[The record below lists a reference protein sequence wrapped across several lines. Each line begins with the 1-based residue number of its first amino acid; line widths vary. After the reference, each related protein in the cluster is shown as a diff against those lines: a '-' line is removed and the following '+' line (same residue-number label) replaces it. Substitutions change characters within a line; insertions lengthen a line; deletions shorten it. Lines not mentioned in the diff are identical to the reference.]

1 MIVIN
6 SIKDLRNCSE
16 KEIKEFFNQSTFT
29 GIFDPDVSTI
39 PEEYRDR
46 FCGIIKDITL
56 NGEKSNL
63 CPRNLS
69 VPTKFADII
78 KSGDCE
84 FSCSVNI
91 ELLLADPFKY
101 KLILRAIK
109 NVKMAANSSFN
120 TEEES
125 LCKRNLK
132 LKDQLFIGQFN
143 QNIDGSFVVKDIRRS
158 DFSRLILQT
167 GKPQTPIMFHP
178 KKFKPISGYY
188 YEFSWIL
195 TSVRKDIYVYN
206 FKVDESKP
214 LRRIYAKDVVTRLH
228 DDIMGYPASAGQNIE
243 KMLDTLKTQLTA
255 SGKEIFIYELLQNAN
270 DYPNKINGVKQKVEV
285 QFHITDSSLLFF
297 HTGSEFTESNIAA
310 ICSINDKDKA
320 DNKEAIGYKGI
331 GFKTVFLDNDYVY
344 LQTGDYTFRFDE
356 KHVKDIVGTPWQI
369 LPIWTRFPALT
380 ESEKTIFAN
389 SDEQFRVKFALRPID
404 INTLRKTPHNYV
416 ELFKK
421 VFENE
426 RVILFIPYLESVRVY
441 HSGEQAPDIECK
453 INPDKWVVD
462 SFNEN
467 VPEPITKSINDAID
481 QQEKTGAIN
490 LPTKYYNFTKTKVSF
505 ACELDASKLL
515 PVEDTTLYCYLP
527 TKAAWGFRFLMNTDM
542 IPTGPRDD
550 IEVSFPDQI
559 SININAEL
567 SEIAG
572 SKFFDWIKTLCERQ
586 KYILTSIFGL
596 IPVFETC
603 KREHGKYAEL
613 IQRFKDGF
621 DQRLKSEKLIPVRFK
636 EYCLLEETLLDE
648 TGITSSNVITDKD
661 FFEITGL
668 NAHLPFSIL
677 RKDRYFNAFIKR
689 YLKEFQHE
697 ENIWGWDKLQE
708 LCDDEKLQNWLKN
721 QENNNKFLKFL
732 IEEEKLQEF
741 SDKKIF
747 LSEGGSLHKAK
758 DLYLDVDSHYD
769 KLSSFDEFL
778 PRLSLATREA
788 LAEYDGWSDA
798 FRNFECDVFVNT
810 TLLSEANIERTK
822 TILKNNQASIDFYS
836 FLANNVKYSEDYLT
850 LPVIDHQGGV
860 IENFNP
866 KECCRM
872 FVYSDD
878 GIKVLQS
885 TWIEGSWIKFISDEY
900 DKETIDY
907 FKANFDIHDYSDAEI
922 MDGIILN
929 SLLTDKI
936 NAKIEDLSSSK
947 SFLSFIYKNRE
958 HTSLE
963 DASLKNYCLLV
974 NEVYIDQDQNAVLQY
989 LIPNDDVLFI
999 ENRGYIESKL
1009 YSWLNEG
1016 WMYSISNEYFK
1027 GMPNEDALALQKLI
1041 IEKFNVNN
1049 FTEKNFYDLVVAN
1062 NVESIK
1068 QNILVEASNLSFYSY
1083 LSSNYAMIF
1092 KEGEGSKTIYSL
1104 PVLIDAYETDDN
1116 EVRYA
1121 THKVV
1126 EFNKEYA
1133 YIDDSKHSMSLI
1145 MAEPWFPEE
1154 LILEPSAKY
1163 EKVLGSHGNYRS
1175 LFEALGFTSYTNLND
1190 FFSKVLCSNGSA
1202 ISQKIQT
1209 KVSNIS
1215 FHNFVIGHLSEILEA
1230 NTQFIKEL
1238 PVYLYNGEDE
1248 PTKSEKSTGHY
1259 IASSELKELF
1269 EEKIIPPSLLDTIS
1283 NDYDKSSE
1291 YWQTRL
1297 GNVNFTPAGFRDLA
1311 TSEARKAD
1319 FIEEL
1324 KKTSQKNIAFWR
1336 WVRRVFDYKK
1346 TDKAITPFNIF
1357 PVLRKTAENVVAY
1370 VTVSNGSVYMPNV
1383 YFPEGK
1389 GFEEAVT
1396 KYCENALFIS
1406 ERYYDPQN
1414 PDITPEEWRAFFK
1427 QLKVKDTIEEL
1438 IFDKIIPLLP
1448 EWAKVYDKNICA
1460 DSVSYSKKEFQYDV
1474 NLPLL
1479 LGEYLEVIEAN
1490 WEKVKDNLRH
1500 LRVMTKGGRLLP
1512 VCSCYIIDEQS
1523 DKEPFKLISIAD
1535 EICDQ
1540 FIKNKNTFKLLKKIS
1555 EEFKGNLITSYTSWV
1570 QAKIKIYAGNESSFS
1585 EEAHLEFIDEL
1596 SQMKLDDVKGYDG
1609 INNCRLLNR
1618 KGQYVSPSTLT
1629 LGDSYSPLCNF
1640 EKNGIADLEY
1650 ISNKYRGEKLLIS
1663 LRDLFT
1669 KCFNVVYK
1677 FEEQH
1682 LCKLAVHTFAVY
1694 FWGTY
1699 INRANYN
1706 AVEIGKM
1713 FSDGK
1718 FDSIACVP
1726 TVGGSVK
1733 KPVEIY
1739 EDKLATGYVKNKVSD
1754 WENKLA
1760 SLDIKVTEG
1769 GLFGKLPFLKQL
1781 IFEDCISALGQI
1793 RDVDKRC
1800 TILFW
1805 MVDIYD
1811 ETVHKELVKSYRNSE
1826 KALWKNGKGDYI
1838 QLKDLYAIDIHS
1850 EKLVQYFKD
1859 NEQVIN
1865 LSYFSLEPDKYLK
1878 MCKVLDIDVIYDSE
1892 EGMEFEP
1899 TEGILKG
1906 EDYKRELTYRLMIA
1920 AGIEGGENWKEPYKR
1935 FSEKLLPISFWA
1947 CSAISWKSTLNPS
1960 ISQTTTKFFYQGDEV
1975 YFVEKYRTH
1984 YFVLFAKYIYDKIGS
1999 NLDMEKFME
2008 ILDFS
2013 IRPYDILKDYHS
2025 LMTNREFVNCI
2036 IVNYDKDFVG
2046 IELEDE
2052 ESEYQK
2058 EENDFIR
2065 GTVDVE
2071 SEAEEPFNEDIE
2083 IQEEPVAEEHPE
2095 NRDNQQS
2102 AISND
2107 KSMPGEPDT
2116 TSATKENEIDISV
2129 VDGDVKNDVLA
2140 PSWESQGS
2148 KPEESKSKTNEHP
2161 QASVT
2166 SSDQPAKR
2174 VSKPQRKQT
2183 SPWDEV
2189 DLGYAES
2196 PIEKYKPK
2204 ANKVKKDITE
2214 WKKQAELGIADPTS
2228 DEIEAIRN
2236 VIGGGLTTEQ
2246 IVDEHY
2252 LTRYRLY
2259 NKLKE
2264 EHYDDFGSMEDFMH
2278 SNDYEIATNKGYIYA
2293 RSARGGILFVSS
2305 FIWDKLKKKE
2315 GRLCM
2320 FYGTRAY
2327 DFEIVE
2333 SIDKLVEYVGNDNI
2347 IVQIKGK
2354 NKLNLISSV
2363 FSGAIDT
2370 QDTSAHVLIRIKSNE
2385 RYNSIFQGVYT
2396 NDDNNSVEI
2405 D

>member
-1 MIVIN
+1 MAFF
-6 SIKDLRNCSE
+6 RNKYQMYKATDE
-16 KEIKEFFNQSTFT
+16 EIKEFFASTVFE
-29 GIFDPDVSTI
+29 GIFSTEIKSSHTDYYKGHIHSIKINGEPNNVIGNHINVPISACDI
-39 PEEYRDR
+39 PEGPCTFKCRVKDEVRISPNQINFSMSPRTLRSKTESPSPISITEKQLTNEDLFELWGVDSCECIGYYHYDAKREGYIIDDLRKTNFDRIPPYLSNKREISLWLKYPLKGLELGNYYRFTWKLSHKDKDNPYEIYIDTRHPVQPITPKWFIENLFEDR
-46 FCGIIKDITL
+46 HRD
-56 NGEKSNL
+56 KS
-63 CPRNLS
+63 
-69 VPTKFADII
+69 
-78 KSGDCE
+78 
-84 FSCSVNI
+84 
-91 ELLLADPFKY
+91 
-101 KLILRAIK
+101 K
-109 NVKMAANSSFN
+109 NFGSAANF
-120 TEEES
+120 
-125 LCKRNLK
+125 
-132 LKDQLFIGQFN
+132 
-143 QNIDGSFVVKDIRRS
+143 
-158 DFSRLILQT
+158 
-167 GKPQTPIMFHP
+167 
-178 KKFKPISGYY
+178 
-188 YEFSWIL
+188 
-195 TSVRKDIYVYN
+195 
-206 FKVDESKP
+206 
-214 LRRIYAKDVVTRLH
+214 
-228 DDIMGYPASAGQNIE
+228 
-243 KMLDTLKTQLTA
+243 LDTLSKQLSAREST
-255 SGKEIFIYELLQNAN
+255 FVYELLQNAN
-270 DYPNKINGVKQKVEV
+270 DYPVVGQMVDVE
-285 QFHITDSSLLFF
+285 FHITDSYLLFQHSGDKF
-297 HTGSEFTESNIAA
+297 NVRNISG
-310 ICSINDKDKA
+310 ICGINEKEKVA
-320 DNKEAIGYKGI
+320 NKKTIGYKGI
-331 GFKTVFLDNDYVY
+331 GFKTVFLNNHYVY
-344 LQTGDYTFRFDE
+344 LRTGEYSFRFDE
-356 KHVKDIVGTPWQI
+356 GESPEKKRGGKIKRQNAPFQI
-369 LPIWTRFPALT
+369 LPIWT
-380 ESEKTIFAN
+380 EHDEVSSEVN
-389 SDEQFRVKFALRPID
+389 SVFDRADKKFQVQIALRPDSSRILHYGK
-404 INTLRKTPHNYV
+404 NSYEN
-416 ELFKK
+416 LFRE
-421 VFENE
+421 VFSDSNI
-426 RVILFIPYLESVRVY
+426 ILFIPNINSVRVFINGREERACFRNNKEWIVGDY
-441 HSGEQAPDIECK
+441 ENK
-453 INPDKWVVD
+453 IDEDLQILINNTIDKGNSRIPDKYKD
-462 SFNEN
+462 F
-467 VPEPITKSINDAID
+467 D
-481 QQEKTGAIN
+481 
-490 LPTKYYNFTKTKVSF
+490 YTKVSF
-505 ACELDASKLL
+505 ACKHDGAIIK
-515 PVEDTTLYCYLP
+515 PVEDATLYCYLP
-527 TKAAWGFRFLMNTDM
+527 TRASWGLPFLMNTDM
-542 IPTGPRDD
+542 IPKGDRND
-550 IEVSFPDQI
+550 IETEVKLLDEDETNF
-559 SININAEL
+559 NEEL
-567 SEIAG
+567 ASIAG
-572 SKFFDWIKTLCERQ
+572 AKLFLWIREL
-586 KYILTSIFGL
+586 LTSKKYHLGS
-596 IPVFETC
+596 VFSLVPDFKKC
-603 KREHGKYAEL
+603 KREHKEYTNF
-613 IQRFKDGF
+613 IDRFEEAFNDC
-621 DQRLKSEKLIPVRFK
+621 LKSETIVPIIKGIALVNTVI
-636 EYCLLEETLLDE
+636 LD
-648 TGITSSNVITDKD
+648 T
-661 FFEITGL
+661 TGL
-668 NAHLPFSIL
+668 SSSGIMTDEEFRKFTGLEDYYLPFPLL
-677 RKDRYFNAFIKR
+677 RKDKHFNSFLKR
-689 YLKEFQHE
+689 YAEDDQKFEEDNIEDLIANEDFQE
-697 ENIWGWDKLQE
+697 
-708 LCDDEKLQNWLKN
+708 WLKD
-721 QENNNKFLKFL
+721 QDNNNKFLIFL
-732 IEEEKLQEF
+732 LEKGYLKDHL
-741 SDKKIF
+741 DKKIF
-747 LSEGGSLHKAK
+747 LSENGTLNKAD

-769 KLSSFDEFL
+769 KLSSFDEFI

-798 FRNFECDVFVNT
+798 FRNFECDVFVNS

-822 TILKNNQASIDFYS
+822 TILKNKQASIDFYS

-850 LPVIDHQGGV
+850 LPVIDHKGGV

-866 KECCRM
+866 EECCRM
-872 FVYSDD
+872 FVFSDD

-885 TWIEGSWIKFISDEY
+885 TWIEDSWIKFISDDY

-958 HTSLE
+958 HSSLE
-963 DASLKNYCLLV
+963 DGSLKNYCLLV
-974 NEVYIDQDQNAVLQY
+974 NEVYIDQDGNEVLQY
-989 LIPNDDVLFI
+989 LIPNDDVI
-999 ENRGYIESKL
+999 YIQNRGYIESKL
-1009 YSWLNEG
+1009 YSWLNED
-1016 WMYSISNEYFK
+1016 WMFSISNEYFK
-1027 GMPNEDALALQKLI
+1027 GMSKDDVLALQKLI

-1068 QNILVEASNLSFYSY
+1068 HNILVEASNLSFYSY

-1092 KEGEGSKTIYSL
+1092 KDGEGSKTIYSL
-1104 PVLIDAYETDDN
+1104 PVLIDADETDDN
-1116 EVRYA
+1116 GVRYA

-1145 MAEPWFPEE
+1145 MAEPWFPED

-1230 NTQFIKEL
+1230 NTQFIKDL
-1238 PVYLYNGEDE
+1238 PVYLYNGEEE
-1248 PTKSEKSTGHY
+1248 PTKSEKSTDHY
-1259 IASSELKELF
+1259 IASSELEELF
-1269 EEKIIPPSLLDTIS
+1269 EEKIIPPSLIDTIS

-1291 YWQTRL
+1291 YWQSRL
-1297 GNVNFTPAGFRDLA
+1297 GNVNFTPASFRDWA
-1311 TSEARKAD
+1311 TSDERKAD

-1336 WVRRVFDYKK
+1336 WVRRTFDYKK
-1346 TDKAITPFNIF
+1346 SDKSVTPFNVF
-1357 PVLRKTAENVVAY
+1357 PVLRKTSENVVAY
-1370 VTVSNGSVYMPNV
+1370 VTVSNGSVYMPNT
-1383 YFPEGK
+1383 YFQEGK

-1396 KYCENALFIS
+1396 KYCDNAIFVS
-1406 ERYYDPQN
+1406 DRYYDAQN
-1414 PDITPEEWRAFFK
+1414 SDITPEEWRAFFK

-1438 IFDKIIPLLP
+1438 VFDKIIPLIP
-1448 EWAKVYDKNICA
+1448 EWAKLSDILLCA
-1460 DSVSYSKKEFQYDV
+1460 NNASCGKTEFQYDAT
-1474 NLPLL
+1474 LPLL
-1479 LGEYLEVIEAN
+1479 LGEYFDKIEAN
-1490 WEKVKDNLRH
+1490 WEKVKDYLQH

-1540 FIKNKNTFKLLKKIS
+1540 FINNKNTFKLLKKIS

-1609 INNCRLLNR
+1609 INSCRLLNR

-1640 EKNGIADLEY
+1640 EKNGISDLEY
-1650 ISNKYRGEKLLIS
+1650 ISNKYRGEKLSIS

-1682 LCKLAVHTFAVY
+1682 LCKLSVYTFAIY

-1706 AVEIGKM
+1706 SVDIGKM

-1718 FDSIACVP
+1718 FDQIDCVP
-1726 TVGGSVK
+1726 TVGGLVK

-1739 EDKLATGYVKNKVSD
+1739 EDKLATGYVKNKVFD

-1760 SLDIKVTEG
+1760 SLDIKVTDG

-1781 IFEDCISALGQI
+1781 NFADCVYALGQI
-1793 RDVDKRC
+1793 KDVDKRF
-1800 TILFW
+1800 TLLSW
-1805 MVDIYD
+1805 MIESYD
-1811 ETVHKELVKSYRNSE
+1811 ETVHKELIKSYRESE

-1838 QLKDLYAIDIHS
+1838 HLKDLYAIDINS

-1859 NEQVIN
+1859 NDQVIS
-1865 LSYFSLEPDKYLK
+1865 LSYFSSVPDTYLK
-1878 MCKVLDIDVIYDSE
+1878 MCGVLDINVIYEKD
-1892 EGMEFEP
+1892 MTFEP
-1899 TEGILKG
+1899 SEGTLKG
-1906 EDYKRELTYRLMIA
+1906 EDYKKELTYRSMIA
-1920 AGIEGGENWKEPYKR
+1920 AGIEGGENWKELYNK
-1935 FSEKLLPISFWA
+1935 FSEELLPISFWE
-1947 CSAISWKSTLNPS
+1947 CSAISWKYSVNPS
-1960 ISQTTTKFFYQGDEV
+1960 IRQTTKKFFYQENEV

-1984 YFVLFAKYIYDKIGS
+1984 YFGQFAKYIYDRIGS
-1999 NLDMEKFME
+1999 NLDIEKFME

-2013 IRPYDILKDYHS
+2013 IRPREILEDYHS
-2025 LMTNREFVNCI
+2025 LLTNKEFVSCI
-2036 IVNYDKDFVG
+2036 IVNYDKDFIG
-2046 IELEDE
+2046 IDLEDE
-2052 ESEYQK
+2052 EPEYQK
-2058 EENDFIR
+2058 DDNDFVR
-2065 GTVDVE
+2065 GTVDVGQE
-2071 SEAEEPFNEDIE
+2071 SEEPVAEVIDIP
-2083 IQEEPVAEEHPE
+2083 EEPVAEEFYTNGVNQTTTIPE
-2095 NRDNQQS
+2095 DKS
-2102 AISND
+2102 ISDVVDITSLSND
-2107 KSMPGEPDT
+2107 DETEQTFVDAEET
-2116 TSATKENEIDISV
+2116 DEVSALSC
-2129 VDGDVKNDVLA
+2129 
-2140 PSWESQGS
+2140 ESQRID
-2148 KPEESKSKTNEHP
+2148 PEESKTRNVP
-2161 QASVT
+2161 TQDTASPYGQST
-2166 SSDQPAKR
+2166 KR
-2174 VSKPQRKQT
+2174 ATKPQRKQIN
-2183 SPWDEV
+2183 PWDEV

-2204 ANKVKKDITE
+2204 VRKVEKDITE

-2264 EHYDDFGSMEDFMH
+2264 DNYGDFGSMEDFMR
-2278 SNDYEIATNKGYIYA
+2278 SNEYEIATNKGYIYA

-2305 FIWDKLKKKE
+2305 FIWDKLKKRE

-2363 FSGAIDT
+2363 FSGSIDT

-2396 NDDNNSVEI
+2396 NDDNNSAEI